1 MLQAVQCV
9 VKFMR
14 GPTYIS
20 SEIVAQKDAAF
31 PALTVCPE
39 SGGYKEDVLESYG
52 ILKNDYNSK
61 GSSLDQG

>member
-1 MLQAVQCV
+1 M
-9 VKFMR
+9 K

-39 SGGYKEDVLESYG
+39 SGGYKEDVLQANG
-52 ILKNDYNSK
+52 IIKKNDYNSK